1 VAELKL
7 KSKNESESKW
17 AVFEFTYTTK
27 IPISIVEDSVTGW
40 ETSKVPHKFTGRTDQ
55 DLVEWIRKIINEFHD
70 GDPIQFI
77 DDWDLYRG
85 DMVSFDIK
93 LEK

>member
-7 KSKNESESKW
+7 KSKNESEPRK
-17 AVFEFTYTTK
+17 AVFTFTYKRELT
-27 IPISIVEDSVTGW
+27 ISLLEASLIDHGLEKTDF
-40 ETSKVPHKFTGRTDQ
+40 KGRTDQ
-55 DLVEWIRKIINEFHD
+55 DLVEWIRKIINEFYE
-70 GDPIQFI
+70 GDPMEFV
-77 DDWDLYRG
+77 DFYDLYRG